1 MPAVSAHVGHPEC
14 RADGPSWHL
23 FEMLGNFSFGDYF
36 KKEAI
41 EWAWE
46 FTTQHLKFPPDKL
59 WVTIYTDDDEA
70 GGHLA
75 PGHWGS
81 YGPDRPFGAEG

>member
-1 MPAVSAHVGHPEC
+1 MAPFRNV
-14 RADGPSWHL
+14 
-23 FEMLGNFSFGDYF
+23 GNFRLATT

-59 WVTIYTDDDEA
+59 WVTIHTDDDEA
-70 GGHLA
+70 EA
-75 PGHWGS
+75 I
-81 YGPDRPFGAEG
+81 